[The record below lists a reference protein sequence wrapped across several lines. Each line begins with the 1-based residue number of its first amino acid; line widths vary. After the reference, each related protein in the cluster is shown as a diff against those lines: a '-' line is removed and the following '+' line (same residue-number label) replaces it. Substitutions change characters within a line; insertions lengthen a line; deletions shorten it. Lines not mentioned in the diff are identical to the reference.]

1 MEANRD
7 CIIDADTIATCSA
20 ARGQEVPPTFCGP
33 APVPAATAFRG
44 TLPAGPKIP
53 APSLAV
59 CVAQTLL
66 RKMGIEITFSREG
79 RVVWT
84 GWRTCENAG
93 WCIQR
98 IPTVLLVD

>member
-7 CIIDADTIATCSA
+7 CIIDADPIAACSA
-20 ARGQEVPPTFCGP
+20 ARGRATFC
-33 APVPAATAFRG
+33 VPASVAAVTTPRG
-44 TLPAGPKIP
+44 TAPAGPKIP

-59 CVAQTLL
+59 CVAQTFL